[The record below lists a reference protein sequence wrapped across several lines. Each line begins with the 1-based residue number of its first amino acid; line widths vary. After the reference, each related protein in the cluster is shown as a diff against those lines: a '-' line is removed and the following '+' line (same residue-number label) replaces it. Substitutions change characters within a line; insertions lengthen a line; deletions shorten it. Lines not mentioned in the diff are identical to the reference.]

1 MDSWKRGGKGISKLI
16 IPLGVLL
23 VLTGCSYTQ
32 SALEYSKE
40 GTKRIES
47 GYVAKAGMTK
57 EIVSYLKEAN
67 KDCGTNMRIEN
78 GIPVV
83 NVKQCV
89 DLEDALRVVEKV
101 DIVKPQKVAD
111 IAEGVGNF
119 FIKATN
125 LAVPLAS
132 IYYQND
138 LAKHQTE
145 YSYKTKVNDNQAQ
158 TEYWKNY
165 TNTYQNTNSVQVVNP
180 EVVNPE
186 VITNT
191 NESVIV
197 VEPTVIQNEANN
209 E

>member
-1 MDSWKRGGKGISKLI
+1 MKKILLI
-16 IPLGVLL
+16 VSL
-23 VLTGCSYTQ
+23 VIIMVTLNNCAYSE
-32 SALEYSKE
+32 SALKYSKE
-40 GTKRIES
+40 STKRIES
-47 GYVAKAGMTK
+47 GYVAKSNMTK

-67 KDCGTNMRIEN
+67 KDCGTNVRIEN
-78 GIPVV
+78 NVPVV

-165 TNTYQNTNSVQVVNP
+165 TSTYQNTNEIQVVNP

-191 NESVIV
+191 NEKVIV
-197 VEPTVIQNEANN
+197 VEPTVIQSEATNE
-209 E
+209 